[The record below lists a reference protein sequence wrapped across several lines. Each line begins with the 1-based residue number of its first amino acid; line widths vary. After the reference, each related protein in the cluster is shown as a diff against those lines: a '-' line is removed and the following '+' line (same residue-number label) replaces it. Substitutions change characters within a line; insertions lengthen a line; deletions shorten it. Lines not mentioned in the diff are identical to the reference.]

1 MPGWLASGPPHS
13 SPKPVSTFSTPGG
26 RNCWQISAISST
38 PSGASSAAFIT
49 IVLPAQSAG
58 AILSAPS
65 MTGAFHGMMAPTTP
79 SGSRRV

>member
-1 MPGWLASGPPHS
+1 M
-13 SPKPVSTFSTPGG
+13 
-26 RNCWQISAISST
+26 SAIIST

-49 IVLPAQSAG
+49 STLPAHSAG

>member
-1 MPGWLASGPPHS
+1 MVESGPPTS
-13 SPKPVSTFSTPGG
+13 SPKPVRRFSTPGG
-26 RNCWQISAISST
+26 RNCWQISASSST

-49 IVLPAQSAG
+49 MVLPAHSAG
-58 AILSAPS
+58 AILSAAS